1 MQLNVIKKFIVKPQ
15 DYVKYHFISLY
26 FILSNC
32 FAELRLN
39 FKLNLKIRFLPLMVS
54 GKIVFEGKF
63 NQIGD
68 TINRLTAIEIQSG
81 LCFFNYFI
89 KDWNI
94 NLEMKMLEV
103 LTVVCSLRVWPD
115 LLIGKLVS
123 KDNK

>member
-1 MQLNVIKKFIVKPQ
+1 
-15 DYVKYHFISLY
+15 
-26 FILSNC
+26 
-32 FAELRLN
+32 
-39 FKLNLKIRFLPLMVS
+39 MVS